1 MDPNLPEIVA
11 VLART
16 PDTVRALLEDL
27 PEAWLDTREGEG
39 TFSPRDVVGH
49 LIHGELTDWIP
60 RARRILEHGESRAF
74 EPFDRHGYQPPQ
86 GASISD
92 LLGEFAALRA
102 RSLASLREFNLT
114 PDQLALKGTHPAFGP
129 VTLGQLLATWAVHD
143 LNHID
148 QIARVMSKRYDRAVG
163 PWKEYLGI
171 LNR

>member
-1 MDPNLPEIVA
+1 MEPNLPEIVA

-74 EPFDRHGYQPPQ
+74 EPFDRHGYQPPP

-114 PDQLALKGTHPAFGP
+114 SDQLALKGTHPAFGP